1 MSRTD
6 WIYLAYLVTI
16 VCFIVALQYLSHPAK
31 ARHGNWIG
39 AVGMTVRDRR
49 DVLHART

>member
-31 ARHGNWIG
+31 ARQRQPGS
-39 AVGMTVRDRR
+39 
-49 DVLHART
+49 ARSG